1 VGHSHEPR
9 DVAPVKP
16 RVRPARALCL
26 ESCIPHSTW
35 NVPRGVPPP
44 PESQHDRRVRNDKNK
59 FEPDTYAGDG
69 RLTPSSRD
77 QHRGVNR
84 DALRGAE
91 GEGGGGVGGG
101 SAATGSLW
109 TCSHVPS
116 QYLLHHTPALWIP
129 CGHVRF
135 FFFHRLSTNKTPS
148 TTHSRCLREESAPRG
163 RDFPT
168 IMGAK
173 SPATRPREELASPHL
188 GATRPLNAKSVRLRK
203 RGVHVFGSSLRR
215 SAG

>member
-101 SAATGSLW
+101 GVGGGSAATGSLW

-135 FFFHRLSTNKTPS
+135 FFIDCPPTKHPLPHTQDAFERKVPQGAEIFQQSWVQSPLPHA
-148 TTHSRCLREESAPRG
+148 RE
-163 RDFPT
+163 
-168 IMGAK
+168 K
-173 SPATRPREELASPHL
+173 SSQVPIWVPLAH
-188 GATRPLNAKSVRLRK
+188 
-203 RGVHVFGSSLRR
+203 
-215 SAG
+215 